1 MVMMDLPS
9 ARRQK
14 KVLEIKIQPVPLEPP
29 PPLLRS
35 PPAPGRRLLAGQA
48 QSTIPPR
55 NRNIPPICLGG
66 WCVVPLDSI
75 QLFKR
80 YRRRRERERT
90 TTTVTT
96 IAITTTAT
104 CYSYSSHYS
113 YYVLCTV
120 TTHLHPPTTVGA
132 CHVVLQYPTYRSP
145 PLRLPPLHHY
155 YYHYYHYYHH
165 YYHHHHHHHLSS
177 YLSPP
182 PLLSNRSTNHT
193 YTLYLVF
200 PVLTFILPA
209 RVLRLTSPSCSRLYF
224 YYDFYYFYYF
234 YYFDF
239 LTCSCSSSSSS
250 SSSFH
255 SFFLSLFPP
264 PSIYSAAATPAAA
277 AATSRGPHGQI

>member
-48 QSTIPPR
+48 QSPIPPR

-145 PLRLPPLHHY
+145 PLRLPPTPL
-155 YYHYYHYYHH
+155 
-165 YYHHHHHHHLSS
+165 L
-177 YLSPP
+177 LPLLPLLP
-182 PLLSNRSTNHT
+182 PLL
-193 YTLYLVF
+193 
-200 PVLTFILPA
+200 PPPPPPPPILLPI
-209 RVLRLTSPSCSRLYF
+209 
-224 YYDFYYFYYF
+224 
-234 YYFDF
+234 
-239 LTCSCSSSSSS
+239 SSSS
-250 SSSFH
+250 
-255 SFFLSLFPP
+255 PIEP
-264 PSIYSAAATPAAA
+264 ID
-277 AATSRGPHGQI
+277 